1 MKSAGWTISPWNI
14 PAETPSK
21 KKVVHVVAAVKPMI
35 CTPSCEIP
43 LVGQPIGDP
52 FAHDPYYSRLIHLKI
67 GSGRAVST
75 HREKRSR
82 SLLKKIAAPRQT
94 PITKDLSSWGNAPT
108 VILQDAPRGR
118 QPNGELMSNLEPGSD
133 IYQRENIILQIRT
146 NSFLPIIRGVEPPD
160 LSMSKRNNVVL
171 LSPSSLSRR
180 NGKTIAQGCT
190 ISRVQ

>member
-1 MKSAGWTISPWNI
+1 MEFHAKSVIRKKKSILVKSVPVGTISPWNI

-52 FAHDPYYSRLIHLKI
+52 FAHDPYHSRLIHLKI

-94 PITKDLSSWGNAPT
+94 PITKDLSSWESLQPLSCKMPLGADNQMGN
-108 VILQDAPRGR
+108 
-118 QPNGELMSNLEPGSD
+118 
-133 IYQRENIILQIRT
+133 
-146 NSFLPIIRGVEPPD
+146 
-160 LSMSKRNNVVL
+160 
-171 LSPSSLSRR
+171 
-180 NGKTIAQGCT
+180 
-190 ISRVQ
+190 

>member
-1 MKSAGWTISPWNI
+1 
-14 PAETPSK
+14 
-21 KKVVHVVAAVKPMI
+21 MI
-35 CTPSCEIP
+35 FTPSCKIP

-52 FAHDPYYSRLIHLKI
+52 FGHDPYHSRLIHVKN

-82 SLLKKIAAPRQT
+82 SLLKKIAAPRQNP
-94 PITKDLSSWGNAPT
+94 PITKYLSSWGNAPT

-133 IYQRENIILQIRT
+133 IYQREKSILQIRT

-171 LSPSSLSRR
+171 VLPSSLSRR
-180 NGKTIAQGCT
+180 KGKTIAQGCT
-190 ISRVQ
+190 RSWCNSING